1 MITAFQSKVFLALCE
16 VPKGYVT
23 TYGAL
28 AKRIG
33 CRSAQAVGGAL
44 RNNPFAPVVPCH
56 RVVAADLTIGGFN
69 GATEGPEI
77 ERKKA
82 LLLAEGITFDV
93 AGKVKDFSAVWQC
106 KKTSET
112 KKTSY

>member
-1 MITAFQSKVFLALCE
+1 MVTAFQSKVYLALCE

-44 RNNPFAPVVPCH
+44 RNNPFAPEVPCH
-56 RVVAADLTIGGFN
+56 RVLAADLSIGGFN
-69 GATEGPEI
+69 GQTGGPEI

-82 LLLAEGITFDV
+82 LLLAEGIQFD
-93 AGKVKDFSAVWQC
+93 AEGILNNTSLVWHF
-106 KKTSET
+106 
-112 KKTSY
+112 